1 MSRILEYEFGKN
13 EPIAQVVEFLEK
25 TNNEKL
31 ASQLL
36 DVYVKYSNQLE
47 QFNLLTKL
55 YHDIRDNV
63 KAEKLGLKVL
73 ELAPS
78 PEAKYNVRANLA
90 KMFNLMNSPEKALE
104 HITLNRQL
112 TPNDPDTL
120 METVF
125 SLYLLNRKAEAEVI
139 LRDLKKNQ
147 HLLPTQKLKDL
158 VDFNL
163 GTYDM
168 EQGKF
173 LEGLAGF
180 LLNTKKL
187 ELWFSTRELPYKYWN
202 GEIIPGKTVIM
213 FMEGGGIGDEF
224 IAVRF
229 MDHIKA
235 KGMRPVFY
243 TGRKDMYD
251 IFNRCGYETVLNI
264 DAMPQDAMWIYAMHV
279 PLALQ
284 LNEQDVKRSDPYLY
298 PSQQAIDK
306 FADMKQS
313 KKFKIGVRWQGNA
326 KNERDLHRQVKLDDV
341 MTMLKDVY
349 KDKNVEFYSLQI
361 EDTDG
366 MERYPELLDISDRI
380 KSYDDTF
387 ALLQNLDLV
396 VTSCTSVLHAAA
408 LTGTETLGLIP
419 ISAYFT
425 WLTPC
430 PNRTTTWYGD
440 NLKLFRQV
448 TPKKWDEPIAE
459 MKQYLLEE

>member
-1 MSRILEYEFGKN
+1 MSRALEYEFGKN
-13 EPIAQVVEFLEK
+13 EPIAQIVGFLEK

-36 DVYVKYSNQLE
+36 DVYAKYSTNIE

-55 YHDIRDNV
+55 YHDIRDND
-63 KAEKLGLKVL
+63 KAEQLGLKVL

-78 PEAKYNVRANLA
+78 EEAKYNVRANLA
-90 KMFNLMNSPEKALE
+90 KMYNLMNSPEKALE
-104 HITLNRQL
+104 HITINRQM
-112 TPNDPDTL
+112 TPDDPDTL
-120 METVF
+120 LETVF
-125 SLYLLNRKAEAEVI
+125 SLYLLNRKKEAEDI
-139 LRDLKKNQ
+139 LRDLKKRQ
-147 HLLPTQKLKDL
+147 DTLPTQKLKDL

-213 FMEGGGIGDEF
+213 FMEGGGIGDEM

-243 TGRKDMYD
+243 TGRKDMYN
-251 IFNRCGYETVLNI
+251 IFNRCGYETILNT
-264 DAMPQDAMWIYAMHV
+264 DTMPYDAMWIYAMHV

-284 LNEQDVKRSDPYLY
+284 LNEQDVKRTDPYLY
-298 PSQQAIDK
+298 PSEKAIDK
-306 FADMKQS
+306 FSYLKES

-326 KNERDLHRQVKLDDV
+326 KNERDLHRQVKIDNI

-349 KDKNVEFYSLQI
+349 GDTVEYYSLQI

-366 MERYPELLDISDRI
+366 MERYPELIDISDKI
-380 KSYDDTF
+380 ESYDDTF

-396 VTSCTSVLHAAA
+396 ITSCTSVLHAAA

-430 PNRTTTWYGD
+430 TNRGTTWYGD

-448 TPKKWDEPIAE
+448 TPKKWDEPINE
-459 MKQYLLEE
+459 MKEYLKNE

>member
-73 ELAPS
+73 EMAPNEES
-78 PEAKYNVRANLA
+78 KYNVRANLA

-168 EQGKF
+168 EQGK
-173 LEGLAGF
+173 
-180 LLNTKKL
+180 
-187 ELWFSTRELPYKYWN
+187 
-202 GEIIPGKTVIM
+202 
-213 FMEGGGIGDEF
+213 
-224 IAVRF
+224 
-229 MDHIKA
+229 
-235 KGMRPVFY
+235 
-243 TGRKDMYD
+243 
-251 IFNRCGYETVLNI
+251 
-264 DAMPQDAMWIYAMHV
+264 
-279 PLALQ
+279 
-284 LNEQDVKRSDPYLY
+284 
-298 PSQQAIDK
+298 
-306 FADMKQS
+306 S
-313 KKFKIGVRWQGNA
+313 KKESESEKEIHVNR
-326 KNERDLHRQVKLDDV
+326 ER
-341 MTMLKDVY
+341 
-349 KDKNVEFYSLQI
+349 I
-361 EDTDG
+361 
-366 MERYPELLDISDRI
+366 
-380 KSYDDTF
+380 
-387 ALLQNLDLV
+387 
-396 VTSCTSVLHAAA
+396 
-408 LTGTETLGLIP
+408 
-419 ISAYFT
+419 
-425 WLTPC
+425 
-430 PNRTTTWYGD
+430 
-440 NLKLFRQV
+440 
-448 TPKKWDEPIAE
+448 
-459 MKQYLLEE
+459 